1 MHFTCFK
8 ILNPNSI
15 GEEGGAFYTIFAK
28 LRTKKCPCSRNNDTA
43 VAQQISLFETALVKD
58 TAQLAPPL
66 PNTIKEYFTPI

>member
-43 VAQQISLFETALVKD
+43 VAQQISLFETALVMTD
-58 TAQLAPPL
+58 T
-66 PNTIKEYFTPI
+66 